1 MNSRNTKQKEIILK
15 ILQSHKTHPTI
26 QEIYDIAKVQDSNI
40 GQATI
45 YRNIKRLVEEGEIL
59 KIQNSIND
67 TYHYDINATPH
78 MHLLCKNCQKIVDI
92 CSNDYTLFL
101 ESIEKKHFIK
111 INKTN
116 ISFEGLCG
124 DCMKK
129 TP

>member
-26 QEIYDIAKVQDSNI
+26 QEIYDMAKHQDPNI

-59 KIQNSIND
+59 KIANSIDD
-67 TYHYDINATPH
+67 TYHYDINRSPH
-78 MHLLCKNCQKIVDI
+78 MHLLCKNCQKVVDI
-92 CSNDYTLFL
+92 YGNDYSLFL
-101 ESIEKKHFIK
+101 ESIEKKHFIE
-111 INKTN
+111 IDKTN
-116 ISFEGLCG
+116 IIFEGLCNN
-124 DCMKK
+124 CIKK